1 MNSSNDARDGPEV
14 EAGAALPAGPFVG
27 RESFRALVRDA
38 LAEAARAGWREL
50 ILADADFND
59 WPLGERVVI
68 DALTAWVLS
77 GQRLTLLARRYDA
90 VYRQHPRFVA
100 WRRQWSHKIE
110 ARGVPSAD
118 ALDVPSV
125 LWAPGWVLQRSDV
138 LRSGGFCGPEPDR
151 RVLLRDWLD
160 DWLSRSSPA
169 FPADTLGL

>member
-1 MNSSNDARDGPEV
+1 MNDSNDTPKPVEPGP
-14 EAGAALPAGPFVG
+14 GAALFAGPFMG

-38 LAEAARAGWREL
+38 LGEAARAGWREL

-77 GQRLTLLARRYDA
+77 GQRLRLLARRYDA
-90 VYRQHPRFVA
+90 VYRQHPRFVT

-110 ARGVPSAD
+110 ARGVPAAD

-125 LWAPGWVLQRSDV
+125 LWTPGWALQRTDV

-151 RVLLRDWLD
+151 RVMLRELLDEWL
-160 DWLSRSSPA
+160 LRSSPA